1 MGMKITIL
9 DGKTLGDDIN
19 LNIFGGDVE
28 IFDTTSPD
36 DVEDRISNSDV
47 VIVNKIKLNGTN
59 LKNTKKLKLIC
70 VAATGYD
77 NIDTEYCK
85 ENNIAVCNVK
95 GYSTQSVA
103 QLTVS
108 MALSL
113 LMHQKTYNN
122 FVVSGEYTK
131 SGVANR
137 LTPTFYEADGK
148 TWGIVGLGN
157 IGKQV
162 AKVAEALGCKVLAFK
177 RTPCEGYNCV
187 SLLELAEKS
196 DIISVHLPASEETKG
211 IISRELICKMKESAI
226 IVNVARGA
234 VVDEEAL
241 CDAILEGKIGGIGVD
256 VYTTEPFSKDHPYN
270 KIMNMDNVLLT
281 PHIAWGA
288 YEARMRCLSEIKK
301 NIESFFSGE
310 ERNRIV

>member
-1 MGMKITIL
+1 MKITIL

-19 LNIFGGDVE
+19 LNIFDGEVE
-28 IFDTTSPD
+28 IFDTSLPQ
-36 DVEDRISNSDV
+36 DVESRISNSDV
-47 VIVNKIKLNGTN
+47 VIVNKIKLDETN
-59 LKNTKKLKLIC
+59 LENATNLKLIC

-85 ENNIAVCNVK
+85 KRGIAVCNVK

-122 FVVSGEYTK
+122 FVTSGEYTK

-137 LTPTFYEADGK
+137 LSPTFYEADGK

-162 AKVAEALGCKVLAFK
+162 ARVAEALGCRVLAFK
-177 RTPCEGYNCV
+177 RTPDENYNCV
-187 SLLELAEKS
+187 SLSELVQKS
-196 DIISVHLPASEETKG
+196 DIISVHLPASQETKG
-211 IISRELICKMKESAI
+211 IISRDLISKMKKNAI
-226 IVNVARGA
+226 VINVARGA
-234 VVDEEAL
+234 VLDEEAL
-241 CDAILEGKIGGIGVD
+241 CDAILEDKIGGIGID
-256 VYTTEPFSKDHPYN
+256 VYTTEPFPSDHPYN
-270 KIMNMDNVLLT
+270 KIMNRDNVLLT

-301 NIESFFSGE
+301 NIESYFSGE
-310 ERNRIV
+310 KRNRIV

>member
-1 MGMKITIL
+1 MKIAIL

-19 LNIFGGDVE
+19 LNIFDGEVE
-28 IFDTTSPD
+28 IYGTTAP
-36 DVEDRISNSDV
+36 EEIEKRIRDAEV
-47 VIVNKIKLNGTN
+47 LIVNKIKLNREN
-59 LKNTKKLKLIC
+59 LKNATNLKLIC

-85 ENNIAVCNVK
+85 EKGIAVCNVK

-113 LMHQKTYNN
+113 MMHQKTYNE
-122 FVVSGEYTK
+122 FVVSGNYTK

-137 LTPTFYEADGK
+137 LSPTFYEIEGK

-162 AKVAEALGCKVLAFK
+162 AKVADALGCEVLAFK
-177 RTPCEGYNCV
+177 RTSDENYNCV
-187 SLLELAEKS
+187 SLSELIEKS
-196 DIISVHLPASEETKG
+196 DIISVHLPASDETKG
-211 IISRELICKMKESAI
+211 IISREMISKMKKDAI
-226 IVNVARGA
+226 LVNVARGV

-241 CDAILEGKIGGIGVD
+241 CDAILEDKIGGIGVD
-256 VYTTEPFSKDHPYN
+256 VYTKEPFDETHPYN
-270 KIMNMDNVLLT
+270 KIKNFDNVLLT

-288 YEARMRCLSEIKK
+288 YEARNRCLSEIKK
-301 NIESFFSGE
+301 NIESFEKGDT
-310 ERNRIV
+310 RNRIV